1 MLFKKIILS
10 PDQEQAYYRFMLKY
24 EINSLKIVC
33 FVGIV
38 HTILFLTID
47 YWRVDHF
54 LYTALHRTAMGLV
67 LVGVALVLYKS
78 TLTVWRYNF
87 LCILTGTAILI
98 LSFSMDLTARTLSFF
113 LPNFICLL
121 FYAFNAG
128 LGHPLK
134 FKSIQTG
141 IFLLCFVLYSVYFS
155 EHKNFHLSQS
165 WNLLVNATISLLIA
179 FLIERYK
186 RLNFVQREEL
196 VNARRK
202 IEELNNLKTRLI
214 SVLSHDLSSPLN
226 SLKGLLQ
233 LKKDNLLSAQELD
246 HHSEK
251 VKKSLENALDML
263 QNLVRWSSTQ
273 LEGFKSIK
281 EKIDLQKTIAEVIE
295 SVEITASMKKI
306 TILNQIKNT
315 GQLILDPEILKL
327 VARNFLTNSIKF
339 SHPGSFV
346 VITSNVQADSFTLS
360 VQDTGIGMSQEDL
373 KKLFVP
379 KKLSR
384 MGTQNENGSGIGLV
398 ITKEF
403 AEMMNGTISVKSE
416 EGKGST
422 FSATFPLHL

>member
-1 MLFKKIILS
+1 MRLKKIILS
-10 PDQEQAYYRFMLKY
+10 LDQEQAYYRFMLKY
-24 EINSLKIVC
+24 EINSLRIACIV
-33 FVGIV
+33 GAA
-38 HTILFLTID
+38 HTILFLVID
-47 YWRVDHF
+47 YWRADHY
-54 LYTALHRTAMGLV
+54 LYIALHRTSMMLV
-67 LVGVALVLYKS
+67 LIGVALITFQRLQ
-78 TLTVWRYNF
+78 TVWRLNF
-87 LCILTGTAILI
+87 LCIFTTTAILT
-98 LSFSMDLTARTLSFF
+98 LSFSMDLTAGTLPFF
-113 LPNFICLL
+113 LPNFVCLL
-121 FYAFNAG
+121 FYVFNAG

-134 FKSIQTG
+134 SKSIHTG
-141 IFLLCFVLYSVYFS
+141 IALLCFILYSAYFS

-226 SLKGLLQ
+226 SLQGLLQ
-233 LKKDNLLSAQELD
+233 LKKHNLLSAQELD

-251 VKKSLENALDML
+251 VKKSIENVLDML

-295 SVEITASMKKI
+295 SVEITASMKNI

-315 GQLILDPEILKL
+315 DQLILDPEILKL
-327 VARNFLTNSIKF
+327 VTRNFITNSIKF
-339 SHPGSFV
+339 SHPGAFV

-384 MGTQNENGSGIGLV
+384 MGTQNESGSGIGLV

-403 AEMMNGTISVKSE
+403 AEMMNGTISVNSE

-422 FSATFPLHL
+422 FSVTFPLHL